1 MRVAHRLASA
11 TKMRRRDFL
20 AGTGAVLSP
29 AVARAQ
35 QGPPL
40 IGVMRV
46 NAKSAEQFEDG
57 FRRDMARLG
66 WEESRGYRT
75 QYLWADGD
83 TARLPVMAAELVK
96 AGAKV
101 LVAFGNPG
109 VAAAQAATRDIPIVA
124 MSDDLVAVG
133 LVSSMARPGGNT
145 TGLSI
150 MGHELDVK
158 RLEVLHEI
166 APQAR
171 RIGVVM
177 DDNQALKGE
186 LARLEQAAAKLG
198 LQPTIVHAVRRE
210 QIAPAMADLAT
221 AGVEAVQFLASPFLN
236 GTRSTFIE
244 QILAMKV
251 PAMYEWPETVEEGG
265 LVSYGPRISL
275 CYRHVAVLVS
285 KVLRGAK
292 PADLP
297 IEQPA
302 TFALAVN
309 TGAAHAIGLNL
320 PEAMLLRADV
330 VVD

>member
-1 MRVAHRLASA
+1 
-11 TKMRRRDFL
+11 
-20 AGTGAVLSP
+20 
-29 AVARAQ
+29 
-35 QGPPL
+35 
-40 IGVMRV
+40 
-46 NAKSAEQFEDG
+46 
-57 FRRDMARLG
+57 
-66 WEESRGYRT
+66 
-75 QYLWADGD
+75 
-83 TARLPVMAAELVK
+83 
-96 AGAKV
+96 
-101 LVAFGNPG
+101 
-109 VAAAQAATRDIPIVA
+109 
-124 MSDDLVAVG
+124 
-133 LVSSMARPGGNT
+133 
-145 TGLSI
+145 

-177 DDNQALKGE
+177 DDNSALKDE
-186 LARLEQAAAKLG
+186 IERLEQAAAKLG

-210 QIAPAMADLAT
+210 QIAPAMADLA
-221 AGVEAVQFLASPFLN
+221 AARVEAVQFLASPFLN

-265 LVSYGPRISL
+265 LVSYGPRISI

-302 TFALAVN
+302 TFTLAVN
-309 TGAAHAIGLNL
+309 AGTAHAIGLTL

>member
-1 MRVAHRLASA
+1 
-11 TKMRRRDFL
+11 MRRRQFL
-20 AGTGAVLSP
+20 AATGAVLSP
-29 AVARAQ
+29 AVVRAQ
-35 QGPPL
+35 QVPPL
-40 IGVMRV
+40 IGVIRV
-46 NAKSAEQFEDG
+46 NAKSSEQFEGG

-75 QYLWADGD
+75 HYLWADGD
-83 TARLPVMAAELVK
+83 TGRLPAMAAELVK

-109 VAAAQAATRDIPIVA
+109 VAAAQAATRDMPIVA
-124 MSDDLVAVG
+124 MADDLVAVG
-133 LVSSMARPGGNT
+133 LVPSMARPGGNT

-166 APQAR
+166 DPQALR
-171 RIGVVM
+171 VGVVM
-177 DDNQALKGE
+177 DDNSALKGE
-186 LARLEQAAAKLG
+186 VAKLEQAAAKLG
-198 LQPTIVHAVRRE
+198 LDPTIVHASRRE
-210 QIAPAMADLAT
+210 QIAPAMASLA
-221 AGVEAVQFLASPFLN
+221 AARVESVQFLASPFLN
-236 GTRSTFIE
+236 GARATFID
-244 QILAMKV
+244 QILTMKV

-265 LVSYGPRISL
+265 LVSYAPRISL

-302 TFALAVN
+302 TFTLAVN
-309 TGAAHAIGLNL
+309 TGTAHAIGLTL
-320 PEAMLLRADV
+320 PEAIILRADV

>member
-1 MRVAHRLASA
+1 M
-11 TKMRRRDFL
+11 
-20 AGTGAVLSP
+20 LSP
-29 AVARAQ
+29 AVAHAQ

-46 NAKSAEQFEDG
+46 NVKSAEQFEDG

-83 TARLPVMAAELVK
+83 TDRLPAIAAELVK
-96 AGAKV
+96 AGARV

-109 VAAAQAATRDIPIVA
+109 VAAAQAATREIPIVA

-186 LARLEQAAAKLG
+186 IARLEQAAAKLG
-198 LQPTIVHAVRRE
+198 LQPIIEHAVRRE
-210 QIAPAMADLAT
+210 QIAPAMANLAS
-221 AGVEAVQFLASPFLN
+221 ARVEAVQFLASPFLN

-292 PADLP
+292 PTDLP

-302 TFALAVN
+302 TFALAIN
-309 TGAAHAIGLNL
+309 TGAARAIGLSL